1 MIKFIDFGEM
11 MMHSLKLLVNIS
23 FILLVVL
30 SLGFAQGKKYPSALY
45 LVGEGYAE
53 NTSNPEDGTIAK
65 ERAMSDLAN
74 QIQASVKSEF
84 VSELTEASNSIVE
97 YAESKVNVISD
108 MKIEGVRWETFDQ
121 GEFIMAQAILSKD
134 EAAELYYERTKELQ
148 KQIDA
153 NMNRVT
159 SLMGSGDNDRALME
173 LFATSKLFNQ
183 LEQNIL
189 IYMILGGRNQ
199 KELKP
204 TFSRSH
210 LDDHI
215 YKLTETDINS
225 FDDAINGLCF
235 QISKQ
240 IQPGQ
245 KITVFP
251 FDFQDTAFG
260 SALSD
265 YIRQQI
271 NFNLNK
277 FIKFQQ
283 GKIEPGSEKRE
294 GLTIAGNYWLRASLM
309 EIILLI
315 YDESGSA
322 IGSARVEFPISF
334 AEKVGV
340 AYKPQNFVDAS
351 AEDKL
356 FSKSEVV
363 YGDLNVD
370 FWTNK
375 GDQNIIFRGGEEMH
389 LYVRLNT
396 PAYLRFIY
404 HLANGMRTPL
414 YTSYYIDQSKVNKIV
429 ELPDVFECAPPFGVE
444 KLQMFASTEELPDL
458 NLKTVE
464 IEGESYDVL
473 ADDLGEFLAKTRGF
487 VKKKTGMVKKAER
500 VLTITT
506 VAK

>member
-1 MIKFIDFGEM
+1 
-11 MMHSLKLLVNIS
+11 MHLNK
-23 FILLVVL
+23 VVFTIFL
-30 SLGFAQGKKYPSALY
+30 IVVTSYNLICAQEKNYPSAFY
-45 LVGEGYAE
+45 LIGEGYAE
-53 NTSNPEDGTIAK
+53 NNGNPEDATIAK

-84 VSELTEASNSIVE
+84 ITELTEASNSVTE
-97 YAESKVNVISD
+97 YAKSKVNVISS
-108 MKIEGVRWETFDQ
+108 MKIEGVQWETFDQ
-121 GEFIMAQAILSKD
+121 GNNIMAQAVLRKD
-134 EAAELYYERTKELQ
+134 QAADLYYERTKELQ
-148 KQIDA
+148 SQIEEK
-153 NMNRVT
+153 MNRIT
-159 SLMGSGDNDRALME
+159 SLMGTGENDRALKD
-173 LFATSKLFNQ
+173 LFEVSKLFNQ
-183 LEQNIL
+183 LEQNVL
-189 IYMILGGRNQ
+189 IYMILGGREQ
-199 KELKP
+199 QQLKP
-204 TFSRSH
+204 AFSRSD
-210 LDDHI
+210 LDDKI
-215 YKLTETDINS
+215 YNLTEKDFNS

-240 IQPGQ
+240 VSPGQ
-245 KITVFP
+245 IITVFP

-260 SALSD
+260 SELSD

-271 NFNLNK
+271 IFNLNK

-283 GKIEPGSEKRE
+283 GKIEPGSDKRE
-294 GLTIAGNYWLRASLM
+294 GLTIAGNYWLRASQM

-334 AEKVGV
+334 ADKIGV
-340 AYKPQNFVDAS
+340 AYKPQNFVDANV
-351 AEDKL
+351 EDKL

-363 YGDLNVD
+363 YGDLNVE

-375 GDQNIIFRGGEEMH
+375 GDQNLIFHGGEEMH

-414 YTSYYIDQSKVNKIV
+414 YTSYYIDQSKVNKVV

-473 ADDLGEFLAKTRGF
+473 AEDLGEFLAKTRGF
-487 VKKKTGMVKKAER
+487 VKKKTGTAKKAER

-506 VAK
+506 VK

>member
-1 MIKFIDFGEM
+1 
-11 MMHSLKLLVNIS
+11 MMHSLKIVPHIIIILITLIS
-23 FILLVVL
+23 LIV
-30 SLGFAQGKKYPSALY
+30 AQGKNYPAALY

-53 NTSNPEDGTIAK
+53 NTGNPEDGTIAK

-84 VSELTEASNSIVE
+84 VSELTEASNSITE

-108 MKIEGVRWETFDQ
+108 MKIEGVRWETYDQ
-121 GEFIMAQAILSKD
+121 GDFVMAQAILSKEEVAD
-134 EAAELYYERTKELQ
+134 LYYERTKELQ
-148 KQIDA
+148 NQINA
-153 NMNRVT
+153 KMNRVT
-159 SLMGSGDNDRALME
+159 SLIGTGDNDRALQD
-173 LFATSKLFNQ
+173 LFEASKLFNQ

-189 IYMILGGRNQ
+189 VYMILGGRDQ
-199 KELKP
+199 KDLKP

-210 LDDHI
+210 LDDTI
-215 YKLTETDINS
+215 YKLTETQINS
-225 FDDAINGLCF
+225 FDDAINSLCF

-260 SALSD
+260 SELSD

-277 FIKFQQ
+277 FIKFKE
-283 GKIEPGSEKRE
+283 GNVEPGAEKRE
-294 GLTIAGNYWLRASLM
+294 GLTITGNYWLRASLM

-315 YDESGSA
+315 YDESGST
-322 IGSARVEFPISF
+322 IGSAKVEFPISY
-334 AEKVGV
+334 ADKIGV
-340 AYKPQNFVDAS
+340 EYKPQNFIEAS

-363 YGDLNVD
+363 YGDLNVE

-375 GDQNIIFRGGEEMH
+375 GDQNLIFHGGEEMH

-414 YTSYYIDQSKVNKIV
+414 YTSYYIDQSKVNKVV

-458 NLKTVE
+458 HLKTIE

-473 ADDLGEFLAKTRGF
+473 AEDLGVFLAKTRGF
-487 VKKKTGMVKKAER
+487 VKKKSTNVKKAER

-506 VAK
+506 VE